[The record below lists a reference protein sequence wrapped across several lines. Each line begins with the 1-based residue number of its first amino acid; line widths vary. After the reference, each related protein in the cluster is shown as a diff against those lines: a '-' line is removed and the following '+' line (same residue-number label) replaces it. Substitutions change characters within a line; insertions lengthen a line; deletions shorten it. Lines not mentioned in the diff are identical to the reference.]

1 MLNNTGSHILKQQ
14 IFVVIVFDI
23 MAGNPTTKQQRI
35 NKEATNPTNFLQ
47 KVFNDIS
54 LEKDEK
60 TWMST
65 DDSLTEKRLRLI
77 ASFSETQFA
86 TQLKL
91 DCVSNAKNGKL
102 SSALREKG
110 NLCYAQGDCEAALR
124 LYNQV
129 NLPFF
134 LATIFGT
141 RKLFLG
147 QITSRSW
154 ILVAKK
160 QRKTKNNFSAQT
172 ANCHILFCPVIFMN
186 KKIAIFLLTS

>member
-47 KVFNDIS
+47 RVFNDIS

-129 NLPFF
+129 NLPSFF
-134 LATIFGT
+134 SCNYFWHTQTFFGQ
-141 RKLFLG
+141 K
-147 QITSRSW
+147 TSRSW

-160 QRKTKNNFSAQT
+160 ATKNQEQFFST
-172 ANCHILFCPVIFMN
+172 NG
-186 KKIAIFLLTS
+186 

>member
-1 MLNNTGSHILKQQ
+1 MLNSTGSHILKQQ
-14 IFVVIVFDI
+14 FFVVCLFVYLPRPEALFTDKDIAFDI

-134 LATIFGT
+134 PCNYFWHTQTFFGQ
-141 RKLFLG
+141 K
-147 QITSRSW
+147 TSRSW

-160 QRKTKNNFSAQT
+160 ATKNQEQFFST
-172 ANCHILFCPVIFMN
+172 NG
-186 KKIAIFLLTS
+186 

>member
-1 MLNNTGSHILKQQ
+1 
-14 IFVVIVFDI
+14 
-23 MAGNPTTKQQRI
+23 MAGNPTTKAQRI
-35 NKEATNPTNFLQ
+35 RNEAQNPTNFLQ

-60 TWMST
+60 LWMST

-129 NLPFF
+129 N
-134 LATIFGT
+134 
-141 RKLFLG
+141 
-147 QITSRSW
+147 
-154 ILVAKK
+154 
-160 QRKTKNNFSAQT
+160 FSV
-172 ANCHILFCPVIFMN
+172 P
-186 KKIAIFLLTS
+186 

>member
-1 MLNNTGSHILKQQ
+1 MLNSTGSHILKQQ
-14 IFVVIVFDI
+14 FFVVCLFVYLPRPEALFTDKDIAFDI

-129 NLPFF
+129 NLPSFF

-141 RKLFLG
+141 RKLFLVKKHRG
-147 QITSRSW
+147 PGYV
-154 ILVAKK
+154 VAKK
-160 QRKTKNNFSAQT
+160 ATKNQEQFFST
-172 ANCHILFCPVIFMN
+172 NG
-186 KKIAIFLLTS
+186 

>member
-1 MLNNTGSHILKQQ
+1 MKSCNYRNRKTHFCFLVLNNTGSHILKQQ

-129 NLPFF
+129 NLCTFFFF
-134 LATIFGT
+134 LQ
-141 RKLFLG
+141 LFLAHANFFWSK
-147 QITSRSW
+147 TSRSW

-160 QRKTKNNFSAQT
+160 QRKTKNNFSA
-172 ANCHILFCPVIFMN
+172 
-186 KKIAIFLLTS
+186 

>member
-1 MLNNTGSHILKQQ
+1 MLNSTGSHILKQQ

-110 NLCYAQGDCEAALR
+110 NLCYAQGDCEAALK

-129 NLPFF
+129 NLPSFF
-134 LATIFGT
+134 SCNYFWHTQTFFGSKNIAVLDSSSKKSNEKPRTIFQHKRLIAT
-141 RKLFLG
+141 FC
-147 QITSRSW
+147 
-154 ILVAKK
+154 
-160 QRKTKNNFSAQT
+160 FAQSS
-172 ANCHILFCPVIFMN
+172 L
-186 KKIAIFLLTS
+186 

>member
-1 MLNNTGSHILKQQ
+1 MYEKLRLQKQKDTFLLPYVAQ
-14 IFVVIVFDI
+14 HRQSYLYQQNFVLFIVVILNFSQN
-23 MAGNPTTKQQRI
+23 MAGNPTTKAQRI
-35 NKEATNPTNFLQ
+35 RNEAQNPTNFLQ

-60 TWMST
+60 MWMST

-86 TQLKL
+86 AQLKL

-129 NLPFF
+129 N
-134 LATIFGT
+134 
-141 RKLFLG
+141 
-147 QITSRSW
+147 
-154 ILVAKK
+154 
-160 QRKTKNNFSAQT
+160 FSV
-172 ANCHILFCPVIFMN
+172 P
-186 KKIAIFLLTS
+186 

>member
-1 MLNNTGSHILKQQ
+1 
-14 IFVVIVFDI
+14 

-129 NLPFF
+129 NLPSFF

-141 RKLFLG
+141 RKLFFG
-147 QITSRSW
+147 QKTSVLDSMY
-154 ILVAKK
+154 VCSSKK
-160 QRKTKNNFSAQT
+160 SNEKPRTIFQHKRLIAPFCFAQSS
-172 ANCHILFCPVIFMN
+172 L
-186 KKIAIFLLTS
+186 

>member
-1 MLNNTGSHILKQQ
+1 M
-14 IFVVIVFDI
+14 FVYLPRPEALFTDKDIAFDI

-129 NLPFF
+129 NLPLFF

-141 RKLFLG
+141 RKLFL
-147 QITSRSW
+147 
-154 ILVAKK
+154 VKK
-160 QRKTKNNFSAQT
+160 HRGPGF
-172 ANCHILFCPVIFMN
+172 
-186 KKIAIFLLTS
+186 

>member
-1 MLNNTGSHILKQQ
+1 MQACSYVKSCNYRNRKTHFCFLVLNNTGSHILKQQ

-47 KVFNDIS
+47 KIFNDIS

-147 QITSRSW
+147 QKTSVLDS
-154 ILVAKK
+154 
-160 QRKTKNNFSAQT
+160 
-172 ANCHILFCPVIFMN
+172 M
-186 KKIAIFLLTS
+186 

>member
-134 LATIFGT
+134 SCNYFWHTQTFFGQ
-141 RKLFLG
+141 K
-147 QITSRSW
+147 TSRSW

-160 QRKTKNNFSAQT
+160 ATKNQEQFFST
-172 ANCHILFCPVIFMN
+172 NG
-186 KKIAIFLLTS
+186 

>member
-1 MLNNTGSHILKQQ
+1 MLNSTGSHILKQQ
-14 IFVVIVFDI
+14 FFVVCLFVYLPRPEALFTDKDIAFDI

-129 NLPFF
+129 NLPSFF

-141 RKLFLG
+141 RKLFL
-147 QITSRSW
+147 
-154 ILVAKK
+154 VKK
-160 QRKTKNNFSAQT
+160 HRG
-172 ANCHILFCPVIFMN
+172 PG
-186 KKIAIFLLTS
+186 